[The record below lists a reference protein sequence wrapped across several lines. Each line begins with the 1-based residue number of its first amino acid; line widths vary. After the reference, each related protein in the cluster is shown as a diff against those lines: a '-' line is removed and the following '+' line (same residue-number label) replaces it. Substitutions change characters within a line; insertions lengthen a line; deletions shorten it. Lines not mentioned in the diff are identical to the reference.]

1 MVQDGATS
9 DVAEASQVEKD
20 IATIREGLRLML
32 TNELEEA
39 DKFWTTSCE
48 AAAGRKLKPG
58 EHDPRGA
65 FTFVGALT
73 ALLHGLATLEN
84 NQLSDALER
93 LQQTDQL
100 IDAETD
106 WPGKTVLK
114 GLCMLLMGM
123 VQTLQGKRT
132 QGVWLIL
139 RSWMWLRLLEAEALP
154 YQGPE
159 RSLVRSTAL
168 LALGVFNLI
177 ISLLPRFFM
186 QTASWC
192 SGMKGD
198 RDTAIDFLRTCWEE
212 DGLLAPFAVVVLV
225 GYQVDIRT
233 FLGEPRS
240 DEAFAEADK
249 WLNWAE
255 ERFPGGVFFIGLR
268 ANFCAVSRNVREAL
282 RISDSMAPMAVK
294 LPALG
299 LVMNARRASYAQA
312 NMEWSK
318 AAAAFREAMQV
329 YQKVGRR
336 SFVPAMGANAA
347 LCHHMAGEEDK
358 REEMIKMVL
367 EYKSRED
374 KKSWDRPDK
383 YAFALAEDC
392 LAGTWNPE
400 MELYQLMTIKHRSTM
415 FMSPEHTEDFL
426 GKLRGLTEKH
436 ADNPDAKCRC
446 LFLQAEIHRQSSAFD
461 KGIEACAQGLAL
473 ESSLSEQ
480 CKKKG
485 YIQYMHFIAAACH
498 FYSSNLRDAKES
510 LRKLEACSRS
520 HDLYYSCVF
529 KTSQLNR
536 RLGLEIKDAYLEVVV
551 SNRSKLTLEASVPAE
566 TEAVEWDFALAEFSI
581 GFVASYAPDSGE
593 APTKLQSLEK
603 YDSSNGPVIGRFEPK
618 GQAGKLVLT
627 FDNSFSIMRSK
638 TVLVRLQ
645 PDFLVLASR

>member
-1 MVQDGATS
+1 MASNG
-9 DVAEASQVEKD
+9 DVPQVEKD

-39 DKFWTTSCE
+39 DKFWTASCD

-84 NQLSDALER
+84 NQLSDALDR
-93 LQQTDQL
+93 LQRTDEL
-100 IDAETD
+100 IDSEAD

-139 RSWMWLRLLEAEALP
+139 RSWMWLRLLEAQALT
-154 YQGPE
+154 YEGPE

-198 RDTAIDFLRTCWEE
+198 RDTAIGYLRTCWEE

-225 GYQVDIRT
+225 GYQVDVRT

-240 DEAFAEADK
+240 DEAFSEADA
-249 WLNWAE
+249 WLTWAE

-268 ANFCAVSRNVREAL
+268 ANFRAVSRDVQEAL
-282 RISDSMAPMAVK
+282 RISDSMAPMAQK

-312 NMEWSK
+312 SMDWGK
-318 AAAAFREAMQV
+318 AAVAFREAMQV

-336 SFVPAMGANAA
+336 SFVPAMSANAA
-347 LCHHMAGEEDK
+347 LCHHMAGQEEQRD
-358 REEMIKMVL
+358 EMLAVAL
-367 EYKSRED
+367 EYKAKHD
-374 KKSWDRPDK
+374 KKSWDPPDK
-383 YAFALAEDC
+383 WAFALADGSRE
-392 LAGTWNPE
+392 GTVDLE
-400 MELYQLMTIKHRSTM
+400 LELYQIMTIKHRSTL
-415 FMSPEHTEDFL
+415 FMSLEHTDVFL
-426 GKLRGLTEKH
+426 GKLKALEEKYME
-436 ADNPDAKCRC
+436 DVDKRCRC
-446 LFLQAEIHRQSSAFD
+446 LFLQAEIHRQCSSFEAGL
-461 KGIEACAQGLAL
+461 KACAEGLAL
-473 ESSLSEQ
+473 EPSLSEA

-485 YIQYMHFIAAACH
+485 YIQYMHFISAACH
-498 FYSSNLRDAKES
+498 FYSGNLRDAKEA

-520 HDLYYSCVF
+520 HELYYSCVF

-551 SNRSKLTLEASVPAE
+551 SNRSKLTLEAAVPAG
-566 TEAVEWDFALAEFSI
+566 TESIEWDFTLAEFSI
-581 GFVASYAPDSGE
+581 GFHASFAPDGGGDSRM
-593 APTKLQSLEK
+593 LQSLDK
-603 YDSSNGPVIGRFEPK
+603 YDSNNGPVTGRFDTK
-618 GQAGKLVLT
+618 GQPGKLVLT
-627 FDNSFSIMRSK
+627 FDNTFSIMRSK